1 MLFSLQ
7 QEHRVSSHGLRRNP
21 TVHLGTA
28 YKITQTCYFLMAIT
42 QHHINQANSPWTV
55 QTILGIYS
63 LGPNLLEPKSRPSR
77 PQQILIHYITLKQK
91 VKQVGEKPLPF
102 RSLSNSTKRVPTCSP
117 CRGEQLCSLPRRSS
131 PVRSSG
137 NLERRWSLSL

>member
-21 TVHLGTA
+21 AVHLGTA

-42 QHHINQANSPWTV
+42 QHHTNQANSPWTV
-55 QTILGIYS
+55 QTIPGIYS

-77 PQQILIHYITLKQK
+77 LQQIPIHYITLKQK
-91 VKQVGEKPLPF
+91 VKQVGEKPLPLPEF
-102 RSLSNSTKRVPTCSP
+102 VETPRNWYPHVVLAVGSNFAP
-117 CRGEQLCSLPRRSS
+117 CLAGSRRSD
-131 PVRSSG
+131 
-137 NLERRWSLSL
+137 RREF